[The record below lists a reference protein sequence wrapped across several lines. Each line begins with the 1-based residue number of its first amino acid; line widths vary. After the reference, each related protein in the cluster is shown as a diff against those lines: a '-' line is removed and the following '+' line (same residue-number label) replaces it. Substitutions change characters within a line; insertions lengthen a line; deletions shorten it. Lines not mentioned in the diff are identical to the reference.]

1 VEVESTTR
9 SAKERVAG
17 FEGREGHR
25 TPFAPKPEYH
35 HSKELIGYG
44 MPAAFPR
51 LARCQYRKIAA
62 ITLIV

>member
-17 FEGREGHR
+17 FEDREGHR

-35 HSKELIGYG
+35 HSKELILRGHPN
-44 MPAAFPR
+44 PANEGH
-51 LARCQYRKIAA
+51 LKTGQRKS
-62 ITLIV
+62 LGH

>member
-25 TPFAPKPEYH
+25 TPFT
-35 HSKELIGYG
+35 
-44 MPAAFPR
+44 PAVCKVLR
-51 LARCQYRKIAA
+51 LQALRNRRKFGTIK
-62 ITLIV
+62 ILRWCCWEG